1 MLDVA
6 IPVAGYIMN
15 ILRSSAVLAA
25 VLVGG
30 LLAAPGRAEPP
41 EFTLVIESH
50 EFTPAEL
57 KVPAGQK
64 LRLIVENRDATPEEF
79 ESYDF
84 NREKIVPA
92 NGRIALFV
100 GPLKPGRYEFFGD
113 FNPKTARGYLVAE

>member
-1 MLDVA
+1 
-6 IPVAGYIMN
+6 MN
-15 ILRSSAVLAA
+15 VVRSSFALAS
-25 VLVGG
+25 VLVGA
-30 LLAAPGRAEPP
+30 LLVAPARAEPL

-50 EFTPAEL
+50 QFTPAEL

-79 ESYDF
+79 ESYDV

-113 FNPKTARGYLVAE
+113 FNPKTARGYLVVE